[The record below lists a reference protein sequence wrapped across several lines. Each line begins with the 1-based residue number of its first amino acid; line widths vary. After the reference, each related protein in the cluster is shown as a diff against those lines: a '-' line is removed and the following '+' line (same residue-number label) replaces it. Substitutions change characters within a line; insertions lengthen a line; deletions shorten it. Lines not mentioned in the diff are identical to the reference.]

1 MYAYIIGKVTYASLG
16 AVVLENNGI
25 GYQIFCS
32 AKTVAAISGAKEAK
46 LHTYLHVKEDAFV
59 LYGFLTEEE
68 RAIFMK
74 LISISGIG
82 PKMSLQILS
91 GMDEKTLA
99 ISIVTG
105 DSKALSKIKGV
116 GKKTA
121 ERIILELRESINAEQ
136 TEAMEAE
143 GKSADSGRCEPL
155 SEVEKDTISL
165 LQSLGVPKAK
175 AEKAVATAI
184 KEASSLEDVARLA
197 LKNL

>member
-1 MYAYIIGKVTYASLG
+1 MYSYIIGKVTYASG
-16 AVVLENNGI
+16 GIVVLENNGI

-32 AKTVAAISGAKEAK
+32 EKTVAAISGAKEAK

-105 DSKALSKIKGV
+105 DSKALSKLKGV

-143 GKSADSGRCEPL
+143 GKSVDSGRSEPL

-175 AEKAVATAI
+175 AEKAVAAAI